1 MQIKSEV
8 LKDHEELTRIR
19 RDIHAHPELGF
30 EEHRTAELVAEKLTE
45 WGLEVRRGLGKTGVV
60 GTVRRGNSHRAI
72 AFRADM
78 DALPIFEANDVPHK
92 STVAGKMHACG
103 HDGHTTMLLGAAKY
117 LSRHRNFDGAVHF
130 IFQPSEEG
138 PSGAKEMIAEGLFQE
153 FPADAVFA
161 IHNHPGM
168 AVGQIGVKSGP
179 LLAAADSFDLTINVR
194 GGHAAH
200 PHLGVDPLVVAS
212 QIVLALQGIASR
224 NIDPLESVVVTV
236 GYMNGGTARNVI
248 PSKVEMGGTV
258 RTFAPAVRDR
268 VEQRIRQIV
277 EAAGAMHEIQVVLDY
292 RRGCPPTINHPAEAE
307 MAAEAATAVCGAENV
322 VRALRPSM
330 GAEDF
335 SYMLEATPGAMVRL
349 GNGPTDGNRILHN
362 PNYDFNDE
370 IIPIGVSFFVE
381 LAERFLK
388 PEN

>member
-1 MQIKSEV
+1 MHIKPEI
-8 LKDHEELTRIR
+8 LKDHDELTRIR

-30 EEHRTAELVAEKLTE
+30 EEHRTAEIVAQKLSE

-78 DALPIFEANDVPHK
+78 DALPILEANDVPHK
-92 STVAGKMHACG
+92 STIPGKMHACG

-117 LSRHRNFDGAVHF
+117 LSQHRNFDGAVHF

-138 PSGAKEMIAEGLFQE
+138 VSGAREMIKEGLFSE

-168 AVGQIGVKSGP
+168 EVGRIGVKAGP
-179 LLAAADSFDLTINVR
+179 LLAAADTFDITINVR

-200 PHLGVDPLVVAS
+200 PHLGVDPLVIAS

-236 GYMNGGTARNVI
+236 GYMKGGAARNVI

-258 RTFAPAVRDR
+258 RTFTPAVRDR
-268 VEQRIRQIV
+268 VEQRIGQIV
-277 EAAGAMHEIQVVLDY
+277 EGAGAMHEVKIELDY
-292 RRGCPPTINHPAEAE
+292 HRGVPPTINHAAETE
-307 MAAEAATAVCGAENV
+307 MAAQAAAAVCGAENV
-322 VRALRPSM
+322 LRNLRPSM

-370 IIPIGVSFFVE
+370 IIPIGVSFFAE
-381 LAERFLK
+381 LAETFLK
-388 PEN
+388 PQD